1 VFKEGELKM
10 EYHITM
16 ERTQRIVFSFTA
28 NNDSEAEEKAN
39 ELCNSAAPSDFAG
52 GDEERDYALCKSGG
66 ILVKDWS

>member
-1 VFKEGELKM
+1 M

-39 ELCNSAAPSDFAG
+39 ELCNSAAPP
-52 GDEERDYALCKSGG
+52 
-66 ILVKDWS
+66 ILLGRRGA